1 MTIAAEKG
9 RKKQLHIL
17 LISDQYLKSRNFFL
31 GKGVLMGNPTLV
43 LTTRQVGLAHWKFLV
58 GVEGSGVYK
67 NMCNVMCR

>member
-43 LTTRQVGLAHWKFLV
+43 LTTRQVGLAQMSLEIS
-58 GVEGSGVYK
+58 GGSG
-67 NMCNVMCR
+67 REWSL